1 MKFPPYARYNRAVRM
16 AHEFLLR
23 DDITSFPINP
33 LIIINKHGWGLITY
47 TELAKI
53 HRIHITQVI
62 KAYQSE
68 DGFIMYDGV
77 NYTIAYNDT
86 IRSKGRIR
94 FTLMHEIGHILL
106 THLVDFKETILSRSS
121 LSEEKYNV
129 LENEANVFARN
140 ILSPVIIVN
149 QLKLKSKTDIIYH
162 FKISEGAAITRLKC
176 IGLDLKNTTI
186 SNATGLLRQF
196 KGYIHSTIHSNYCNR
211 CGYFFVSETAR
222 YCPICG
228 HSGLLNRGEMK
239 MIFDGYELDK
249 NGRTRI
255 CPKCENARTA
265 YGDKCII
272 CGTGLVNKCAVTDTL
287 NNSYRGFSKSC
298 HTLALGNARYCYNC
312 GNETTFFETGLLKSW
327 DNNTWELEI
336 AASLNETYHY
346 KKHDAN

>member
-1 MKFPPYARYNRAVRM
+1 
-16 AHEFLLR
+16 
-23 DDITSFPINP
+23 
-33 LIIINKHGWGLITY
+33 
-47 TELAKI
+47 
-53 HRIHITQVI
+53 
-62 KAYQSE
+62 
-68 DGFIMYDGV
+68 
-77 NYTIAYNDT
+77 
-86 IRSKGRIR
+86 
-94 FTLMHEIGHILL
+94 
-106 THLVDFKETILSRSS
+106 
-121 LSEEKYNV
+121 
-129 LENEANVFARN
+129 
-140 ILSPVIIVN
+140 
-149 QLKLKSKTDIIYH
+149 
-162 FKISEGAAITRLKC
+162 
-176 IGLDLKNTTI
+176 
-186 SNATGLLRQF
+186 
-196 KGYIHSTIHSNYCNR
+196 
-211 CGYFFVSETAR
+211 
-222 YCPICG
+222 
-228 HSGLLNRGEMK
+228 MK

>member
-1 MKFPPYARYNRAVRM
+1 M

-23 DDITSFPINP
+23 DNITSFPINP
-33 LIIINKHGWGLITY
+33 FIIITKHKWGLITY

-53 HRIHITQVI
+53 HRVHITQVK

-106 THLVDFKETILSRSS
+106 THLVDFEETILSRSS

-186 SNATGLLRQF
+186 SNATDLLRQF

-211 CGYFFVSETAR
+211 CGYFFVSETAK

-228 HSGLLNRGEMK
+228 HSGLLKKGEMK
-239 MIFDGYELDK
+239 KIFKGYIHSTIHSNYCNRCGYFFVSETAKFCPICGHSGLLKKGVKKKIFNGYELDK
-249 NGRTRI
+249 YGRALF
-255 CPKCENARTA
+255 CPKCQNVETA
-265 YGDKCII
+265 YGNKCIL
-272 CGTGLVNKCAVTDTL
+272 CGTSLVNKCAVTDTY
-287 NNSYRGFSKSC
+287 NNGDGGLSKS
-298 HTLALGNARYCYNC
+298 L
-312 GNETTFFETGLLKSW
+312 
-327 DNNTWELEI
+327 
-336 AASLNETYHY
+336 
-346 KKHDAN
+346 